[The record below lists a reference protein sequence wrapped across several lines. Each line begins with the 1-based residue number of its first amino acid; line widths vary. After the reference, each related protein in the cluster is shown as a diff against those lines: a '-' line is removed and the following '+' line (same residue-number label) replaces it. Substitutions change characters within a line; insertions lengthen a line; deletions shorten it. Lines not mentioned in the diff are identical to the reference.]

1 MNIFTSYQRNI
12 KINFEAYTIGEKIKR
27 QPQFMEK
34 KKIPTFKENNNEI
47 FKFWFPEMCFAT
59 KEVLIQR

>member
-12 KINFEAYTIGEKIKR
+12 KINFEVYTIREKNQASTIVYG
-27 QPQFMEK
+27 

-47 FKFWFPEMCFAT
+47 FKFWFPGMCFAT
-59 KEVLIQR
+59 KEVLIQG